1 MFIRTVTFFVNTYR
15 RDLSIDIS
23 RREIKEAFEEYEVYN
38 IRLSISPPRSI
49 EELHERLKE
58 MLKLDFDYFGGIGS
72 IGVND
77 LSVEII
83 KALKHD
89 DRLTGF
95 ISVESIE
102 ESIEAARLV
111 KEHLYRDTAAARLLI
126 GINPPRFSPYLPY
139 SFVLDPSI
147 DIGFSV
153 AINRVADLREVASRD
168 LGELREAIVK
178 ILSKHIPRIEA
189 LSKRLEREIDAK
201 YLGIDV
207 SLAPMPGIKDE
218 SVGELLYNITG
229 STHGILP
236 YIYFIN
242 KTLDDLPIVFSRV
255 GYNRVMTPLG
265 EDHKLAELAR
275 EGSLTLDTLKARSS
289 VCSTGI
295 DVVPIEKD
303 LVEAIVADTISIGM
317 AQKKP
322 IGARLIPWDAGEEVD
337 LGAIGSAPV
346 LTR

>member
-275 EGSLTLDTLKARSS
+275 ELCMLYRHRCGAYREGSRRGYSSGYHIYRNGSEKAYRSS
-289 VCSTGI
+289 SDPLGRWRR
-295 DVVPIEKD
+295 
-303 LVEAIVADTISIGM
+303 SRSRSN
-317 AQKKP
+317 
-322 IGARLIPWDAGEEVD
+322 RLRSCANALDP
-337 LGAIGSAPV
+337 LGSQG
-346 LTR
+346 